1 MICHSENALTVLFDH
16 AKEQLPDDR
25 LHWLTNL
32 GEAATMH
39 CDNVAETLNSLACVL
54 SADDVT
60 TSKPGNKDL
69 ACILWGLHDSLRSVS
84 ASVFVSDE
92 ARAEL
97 DRRQIERAATPK
109 TGNKKPG

>member
-1 MICHSENALTVLFDH
+1 MICHSGNALTVLFDH
-16 AKEQLPDDR
+16 AKEQLPDDQ
-25 LHWLTNL
+25 LQWLTNL

-54 SADDVT
+54 SADET
-60 TSKPGNKDL
+60 ISKPGDKDL

-97 DRRQIERAATPK
+97 DRRQIERAATQK